1 MIRTFT
7 LALALAGTL
16 AAGSTA
22 AMAKQADQSSEVRFG
37 DLDLSTAS
45 GKAALDRRID
55 AAAKKLCGD
64 GKRTGSNI
72 PDHSW
77 LRSCKAQVH
86 NQVTAKLD
94 HRG

>member
-22 AMAKQADQSSEVRFG
+22 ALARQAEDTSEIRVS
-37 DLDLSTAS
+37 DLDLSNAS
-45 GKAALDRRID
+45 GKAVLDRRID
-55 AAAKKLCGD
+55 AATRKLCGD

-77 LRSCKAQVH
+77 LRSCKAQVR
-86 NQVTAKLD
+86 NQVTAQLD
-94 HRG
+94 QRG